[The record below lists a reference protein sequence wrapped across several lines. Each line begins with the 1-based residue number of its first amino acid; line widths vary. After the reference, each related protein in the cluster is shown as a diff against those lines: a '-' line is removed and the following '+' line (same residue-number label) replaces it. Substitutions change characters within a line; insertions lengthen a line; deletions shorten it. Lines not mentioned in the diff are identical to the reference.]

1 MKKQLTPNWEFVS
14 DTVMGGVSEG
24 SVAEEIVGGCDA
36 TVLRGTVSLENN
48 GGFIQDTVYSS
59 ANPLGWSA
67 PDGYQ
72 SIESSKGTTIHD
84 PNYLTVT
91 SGYPSDSGLQ
101 LSDIQVVP
109 NPYFARS
116 YFNENEY
123 VRRIRFTKLP
133 SRCTIIVFT
142 ITGETVATFDHE
154 NETDSNEW
162 WDLRTINNQEI
173 GPGLYLYAVESER
186 DKHIGKFV
194 VVR

>member
-1 MKKQLTPNWEFVS
+1 
-14 DTVMGGVSEG
+14 MGIHSPYEVEWSEG
-24 SVAEEIVGGCDA
+24 
-36 TVLRGTVSLENN
+36 NN

-84 PNYLTVT
+84 PNFVTVT
-91 SGYPSDSGLQ
+91 SGYPSNSDLE

-133 SRCTIIVFT
+133 SKCTLTIFT
-142 ITGETVATFDHE
+142 ITGEMIATFIHE
-154 NETDSNEW
+154 DETDSNEW

-173 GPGLYLYAVESER
+173 GPGLYLYAVESES